1 MTSTRPRAATP
12 AAAAMPLRSV
22 ALAAALLVAA
32 TMLAPGAA
40 HAAHAA
46 QPRSPGDETLPG
58 DPPDGWWEAPDHPT
72 GFYFRATG
80 GWFDPQSDA
89 LRRDGSGPVGTDD
102 GFGGSLA
109 VGWRDLTQPIAFE
122 FEYGY
127 RQVETDVFIDPD
139 TMLLA
144 DNELDLHT
152 LSLNL
157 MLDAP
162 NLIGPVGLYAGGG
175 IGARLGQV
183 RVRSIDIEE
192 PEEPTTT
199 ISGEGFL
206 WQLMAGVTVEVAPNA
221 QLHAG
226 VRWSDGGTIDE
237 GPLRY
242 DTEALA
248 IEVGFRLYF

>member
-1 MTSTRPRAATP
+1 MSLLDARPAATV
-12 AAAAMPLRSV
+12 AAPSRV
-22 ALAAALLVAA
+22 RTALLA
-32 TMLAPGAA
+32 TLPALGLASAPALGV
-40 HAAHAA
+40 
-46 QPRSPGDETLPG
+46 QPRSPGEETLPG
-58 DPPDGWWEAPDHPT
+58 DPPDGWWEPPDHPT

-89 LRRDGSGPVGTDD
+89 LRRDGSGPVDTDD

-109 VGWRDLTQPIAFE
+109 IGWRDLTKPIAFE
-122 FEYGY
+122 FEYGF
-127 RQVETDVFIDPD
+127 RQVETDVFVDPD

-162 NLIGPVGLYAGGG
+162 NLVGPVGLYAGGG
-175 IGARLGQV
+175 IGARLGEV
-183 RVRSIDIEE
+183 RIRTIDVEE
-192 PEEPTTT
+192 DDPTTT
-199 ISGEGFL
+199 VSGEGFL

-242 DTEALA
+242 DTEALG
-248 IEVGFRLYF
+248 IEVGFRLFF